1 MDQRQRLS
9 LRLDLARVRQPK
21 PVSQEP
27 NRHTMYGAS
36 FCHFLFKLDKI
47 TRK

>member
-21 PVSQEP
+21 PVGQEP
-27 NRHTMYGAS
+27 NRHTMYVTQ
-36 FCHFLFKLDKI
+36 FLALFV
-47 TRK
+47 